1 MKRRNS
7 PYRYIFQAESDQRVR
22 QYHFTFGKVVSTV
35 LVGFVLLAAGLYF
48 SADIL
53 GDFVYKTRLQD
64 IENKYKSLANTLNSI
79 QSQVQELDTQ
89 IADIEE
95 KDKAVRL
102 YADLP
107 GIDEDV
113 RDLGVGGVKL
123 EHPSGLAGPAP
134 DLAAKISDLELNV
147 DQLSRKVKLELASY
161 RTIYDK
167 VKENADILKNIPSI
181 RPVYGGYLN
190 SPFAYRIDP
199 FDGKRRF
206 HYGQDFSVPPGTPVY
221 ATADGV
227 VQQARYRGGFG
238 KTVKLNNGNGYSTI
252 YAHLSRITV
261 KYGQKVKR
269 GDIIGY
275 SGNTGRSTGP
285 HLHYEVHYYGTPQNP
300 LDYFFSGYLK

>member
-1 MKRRNS
+1 MRAPKHQYS
-7 PYRYIFQAESDQRVR
+7 YIFQAESDQKVR
-22 QYHFTFGKVVSTV
+22 QYHFTLGKVFGS
-35 LVGFVLLAAGLYF
+35 LILGCVLLGAGLFF
-48 SADIL
+48 ST
-53 GDFVYKTRLQD
+53 DFLTDVIYKTRLSD
-64 IENKYKSLANTLNSI
+64 IENKYRSLSNTLNEL
-79 QSQVQELDTQ
+79 QSQIGILDSQ

-95 KDKAVRL
+95 QDKAVRM

-107 GIDEDV
+107 GIDQDV
-113 RDLGVGGVKL
+113 RDLGVGGVQL
-123 EHPSGLAGPAP
+123 EQPRGLDGPAP
-134 DLAAKISDLELNV
+134 DLEQKISDLELNV
-147 DQLSRKVKLELASY
+147 DQLSRQVKLELASY

-167 VKENADILKNIPSI
+167 VKTNTELMKNIPSI

-190 SPFAYRIDP
+190 SPFGYRIDP

-206 HYGQDFSVPPGTPVY
+206 HYGQDFSVPSGTPIY

-238 KTVKLNNGNGYSTI
+238 KTIKINNGNGYSTI
-252 YAHLSRITV
+252 YAHLSKISV

-285 HLHYEVHYYGTPQNP
+285 HVHYEVHYYGTPQNP